1 MKKLNAKAW
10 IEKDGKFLVSEGRA
24 RILELIDKTHS
35 LSETAKEM
43 KMSYRHLWGTIKEM
57 ESAVKEKIVESE
69 RGGRGGGRTELTKAG
84 KRLLEEYTR
93 GMKSL
98 KAFLDN
104 RGFLKPSL
112 TVDGIIIYK
121 DKLLLIKRA
130 NPPFKNKYALPGGFV
145 DYNEKVEDAVV
156 REMKEETGLKTS
168 IKELFGV
175 YSDPKRDPRGHTV
188 SVVFE
193 MKVKGGKMKSG
204 SDAKEAKLFPL
215 DKIPSLAFDHDVIV
229 GDYLKLH
236 SNLRSHIRTKK

>member
-24 RILELIDKTHS
+24 RVLELIDKTHS

-57 ESAVKEKIVESE
+57 EFAAKEKIVESE
-69 RGGRGGGRTELTKAG
+69 RGGKGGGKTELTKAG

-93 GMKSL
+93 GINSL

-104 RGFLKPSL
+104 RGYLKPSL
-112 TVDGIIIYK
+112 TVDGILIHK
-121 DKLLLIKRA
+121 NKLLLIKRA
-130 NPPFKNKYALPGGFV
+130 N
-145 DYNEKVEDAVV
+145 EKVEDAVI
-156 REMKEETGLKTS
+156 REMEEETGLKTS
-168 IKELFGV
+168 IKELIGV

-193 MKVKGGKMKSG
+193 MKVIGGKMKSG

-215 DKIPSLAFDHDVIV
+215 EKIPSLAFDHDLIV
-229 GDYLKLH
+229 EDYLKIH
-236 SNLRSHIRTKK
+236 GI